1 MKDVHNFLCFY
12 ILFIYWPRPQGLQDL
27 SSLMR
32 AQTSAPAVKVPSPN
46 HWTTREFH
54 FYILKVLKKNKRIWN
69 ICTWCTLTACPTKK
83 NVKKA
88 TPTTFYIKATS
99 IQKLKF

>member
-32 AQTSAPAVKVPSPN
+32 AQTLAPAVKVPSPN

-54 FYILKVLKKNKRIWN
+54 FYMLKVLKKKKRIWN
-69 ICTWCTLTACPTKK
+69 ICTWCTLTACPYEKK
-83 NVKKA
+83 MSKKQHQ
-88 TPTTFYIKATS
+88 PLS
-99 IQKLKF
+99 I

>member
-54 FYILKVLKKNKRIWN
+54 FYILKVLKKIKGYG
-69 ICTWCTLTACPTKK
+69 TFAHGAHLQLAPTKK